1 MFQSYAFQCVAF
13 QSVWGIGTPTPTPD
27 TGGLPHKY
35 TYIPK
40 YQLDEIEQRKR
51 IAQAKTEAQ
60 KLESVLKEYER
71 RRALAEESIAL
82 ANAKEQVRLLKLQ
95 NELIS
100 EINRLLMVKAE
111 MMARIKR
118 EEEQLIL
125 MMVMQRRRFRAF
137 NVDNKRK
144 LSYV

>member
-13 QSVWGIGTPTPTPD
+13 QSVWGGGAPAQTS
-27 TGGLPHKY
+27 GGLPHKY
-35 TYIPK
+35 TYVPK
-40 YQLDEIEQRKR
+40 YQLDEIEQKKR
-51 IAQAKTEAQ
+51 IAKAKTEAQ

-71 RRALAEESIAL
+71 RRELAEESIAL
-82 ANAKEQVRLLKLQ
+82 ASAKEEARLLKLQ

-100 EINRLLMVKAE
+100 EINRLLIVKAE

-125 MMVMQRRRFRAF
+125 MMVMRRRRFRAF
-137 NVDNKRK
+137 NLTTQRI
-144 LSYV
+144 